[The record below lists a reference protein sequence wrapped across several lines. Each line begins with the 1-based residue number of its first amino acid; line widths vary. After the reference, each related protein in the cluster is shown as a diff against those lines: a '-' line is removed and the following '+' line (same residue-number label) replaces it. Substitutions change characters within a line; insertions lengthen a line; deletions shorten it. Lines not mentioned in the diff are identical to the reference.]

1 MSQPDKKSIDSS
13 LAQLQSLHHN
23 MSSMWDGDALAAF
36 YYNVLSGT
44 VARHTPEVAQAI
56 MSMVAEVYEN
66 TARSHTN
73 LGKLTQGFPSAENT
87 PVK

>member
-1 MSQPDKKSIDSS
+1 MSQPDKKNIDSS
-13 LAQLQSLHHN
+13 LAQLQSLHQN

-73 LGKLTQGFPSAENT
+73 LGKLTQGFPSTEIT
-87 PVK
+87 PAK